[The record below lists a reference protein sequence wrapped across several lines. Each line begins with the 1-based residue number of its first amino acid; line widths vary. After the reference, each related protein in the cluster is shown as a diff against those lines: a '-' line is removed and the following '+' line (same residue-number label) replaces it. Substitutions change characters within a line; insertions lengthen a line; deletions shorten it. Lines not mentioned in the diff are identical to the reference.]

1 MTVVVLMVQVAA
13 INTGIVV
20 IVHVRVVINMA
31 SV

>member
-13 INTGIVV
+13 INIRIVV